1 MDPVVDAFL
10 GSLSNVDYHLK
21 ELNPKDGYYKALG
34 NPSSTTCRVMV
45 FIDNKNIIRNNKF

>member
-1 MDPVVDAFL
+1 MDPVLDALL